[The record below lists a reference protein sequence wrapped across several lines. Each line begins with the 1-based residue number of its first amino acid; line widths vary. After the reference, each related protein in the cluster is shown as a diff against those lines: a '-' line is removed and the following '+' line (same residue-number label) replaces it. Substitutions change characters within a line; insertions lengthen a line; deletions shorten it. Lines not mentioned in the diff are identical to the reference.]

1 MIPYI
6 KNIDVTKSFGKL
18 VHDYGELRYTSGLT
32 LGLTVG
38 LTLGLTVGF
47 TLGVSTILLRKK

>member
-38 LTLGLTVGF
+38 F
-47 TLGVSTILLRKK
+47 TLGVATTILLRKK